1 MKSLLFRWLKTNS
14 ALLLN
19 SGSLV
24 GTTAITG
31 ILGFAYWWV
40 AAREFSLHAVGLAS
54 AAVSSMLLL
63 GTFCVLGMATV
74 LIGELPRHPHKEATL
89 ISTALLLVGLVGA
102 VCGVIFALIAPF
114 FSPDF
119 QEFRAGVGTV
129 ALFAIGVSLTT
140 IVIVLDDALI
150 GLLRGELQFWRN
162 ALFAGSKL
170 ALLFVAGLWL
180 IYKGSLSIYGA
191 WSAGIAFS
199 LLPLILLSLFKRTWP
214 LKAIL
219 PDWQLLRKL
228 KRTALQHHILNLI
241 VQAPLTAMPLLV
253 TIVLSATI
261 NAWFYVAWM
270 ITGFVCQ
277 AAYALTMVLY
287 AVHAN
292 QAAELARKMRLT
304 LGLSLVAAITGNL
317 LLWLAGP
324 QILSLFGPT
333 YVEHALWSLRLLA
346 LGAFPIII
354 KDHFIAVS
362 RIQGSM
368 ARVIPLVALGSML
381 ELGIAVVGA
390 WVGGLEGL
398 SLGWVVALC
407 LESVFMVRAVY
418 RAYYPE
424 KRPTSQRLLREEQA
438 IYQADTILLEDDEE
452 DTVPVNAIVSREKAM
467 KRYQSYVAKMRHL

>member
-1 MKSLLFRWLKTNS
+1 M
-14 ALLLN
+14 
-19 SGSLV
+19 G
-24 GTTAITG
+24 
-31 ILGFAYWWV
+31 
-40 AAREFSLHAVGLAS
+40 
-54 AAVSSMLLL
+54 
-63 GTFCVLGMATV
+63 TV
-74 LIGELPRHPHKEATL
+74 LIGELPRHPRKEATL

-102 VCGVIFALIAPF
+102 VCGVIFTLVAPF

-119 QEFRAGVGTV
+119 QEFRASIGVV
-129 ALFAIGVSLTT
+129 ALFAGGVSLTT
-140 IVIVLDDALI
+140 IVVVLDDALI

-162 ALFAGSKL
+162 ALFASSKL
-170 ALLFVAGLWL
+170 ALLFAAGLWL
-180 IYKGSLSIYGA
+180 LYKDSLSIYGA
-191 WSAGIAFS
+191 WTAGIALS
-199 LLPLILLSLFKRTWP
+199 LLPLALLALFRRNWP

-228 KRTALQHHILNLI
+228 KRAALQHHMLNLI

-287 AVHAN
+287 AINAN

-304 LGLSLVAAITGNL
+304 LSLSLVAAITGNL

-333 YVEHALWSLRLLA
+333 YVEHALWSLRFLA
-346 LGAFPIII
+346 LGAFPIIV

-381 ELGIAVVGA
+381 ELGIAVAGA
-390 WVGGLEGL
+390 QVAGLEGL

-407 LESVFMVRAVY
+407 LESVFMISTVY
-418 RAYYPE
+418 RAFYPE
-424 KRPTSQRLLREEQA
+424 KQSLSIREQRERRA
-438 IYQADTILLEDDEE
+438 IYNTDTVLLDDDE
-452 DTVPVNAIVSREKAM
+452 DTVPLNAIVSREKAM

>member
-1 MKSLLFRWLKTNS
+1 MKSVLFRWLKTNS
-14 ALLLN
+14 AILIN
-19 SGSLV
+19 SGSLI

-40 AAREFSLHAVGLAS
+40 AARAFSPHAVGLAS
-54 AAVSSMLLL
+54 AAISSMLLL
-63 GTFCVLGMATV
+63 GTFCVLGMGTV
-74 LIGELPRHPHKEATL
+74 LIGELPRHPRKEATL

-102 VCGVIFALIAPF
+102 VCGVIFTLVAPF

-119 QEFRAGVGTV
+119 QEFRASIGVV
-129 ALFAIGVSLTT
+129 ALFAGGVSLTT
-140 IVIVLDDALI
+140 IVVVLDDALI

-162 ALFAGSKL
+162 ALFASSKL
-170 ALLFVAGLWL
+170 ALLFAAGLWL
-180 IYKGSLSIYGA
+180 LYKDSLSIYGA
-191 WSAGIAFS
+191 WTAGIALS
-199 LLPLILLSLFKRTWP
+199 LLPLALLALFRRNWP

-228 KRTALQHHILNLI
+228 KRAALQHHMLNLI

-287 AVHAN
+287 AINAN

-304 LGLSLVAAITGNL
+304 LSLSLVAAITGNL

-333 YVEHALWSLRLLA
+333 YVEHALWSLRFLA
-346 LGAFPIII
+346 LGAFPIIV

-381 ELGIAVVGA
+381 ELGIAVAGA
-390 WVGGLEGL
+390 QVAGLEGL

-407 LESVFMVRAVY
+407 LESVFMISTVY
-418 RAYYPE
+418 RAFYPE
-424 KRPTSQRLLREEQA
+424 KQSLSIREQRERRA
-438 IYQADTILLEDDEE
+438 IYNTDTVLLDDDE
-452 DTVPVNAIVSREKAM
+452 DTVPLNAIVSREKAV